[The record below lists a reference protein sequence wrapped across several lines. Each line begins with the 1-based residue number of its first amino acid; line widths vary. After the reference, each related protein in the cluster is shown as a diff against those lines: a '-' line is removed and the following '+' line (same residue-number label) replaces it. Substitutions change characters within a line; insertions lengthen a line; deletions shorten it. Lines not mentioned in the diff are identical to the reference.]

1 MAKKE
6 NFFTKN
12 KKIILGILITLLWL
26 VVWRIATHIQLPF
39 LNYQLPEGQTDQGL
53 FGFLD
58 IFSGGA
64 LSSFSIAALGI
75 SPYITSSI
83 VVQLLQ
89 MDIIPQFKEWAEE
102 GEAGKEKLNR
112 WTRYIALFLA
122 FVQALALVIGYK
134 ASYGTYYFVTI
145 ENMDYNSPFIY
156 IFLALII
163 TAGTAFV
170 LWVADQITMKGVGN
184 GSSLLIVAGIIV
196 GFPTMISAMY
206 NYFIKGEYFTAAQTL
221 FGKEVAANHMQII
234 GWVLFIAMILFFV
247 LIICGVVW
255 MEGLVRKIPIQYS
268 NRPAAAKIRGN
279 QDSNMPIKLNSASVI
294 PVIFASTLL
303 SLPTTVINFVSQ
315 QGSVTGEWVTWLNRI
330 FNYDEPIGFAIYVI
344 LIFVFAFFY
353 SFLQIDP
360 DKVADNLKKNNAYI
374 PGVKPGEA
382 TAQFISKTL
391 FKVTLLGATYLVV
404 LASLPIIVSWCFSG
418 IGGGLPASVQ
428 IGGTSLMIVVGVALE
443 TVKQIKTQA
452 QSQEYKGFLK

>member
-6 NFFTKN
+6 SFF
-12 KKIILGILITLLWL
+12 KKYKSIIIGIVITLLWL
-26 VVWRIATHIQLPF
+26 TVWRISVHIPLPF
-39 LNYQLPEGQTDQGL
+39 LNYENGQDSNESL

-58 IFSGGA
+58 MFSGGA

-134 ASYGTYYFVTI
+134 ANYGTQWFVYI
-145 ENMDYNSPFIY
+145 ENMNYNSPFIY
-156 IFLALII
+156 IFISLVI
-163 TAGTAFV
+163 TAGTGFV
-170 LWVADQITMKGVGN
+170 LWLADQITMKGVGN
-184 GSSLLIVAGIIV
+184 GSSLLIVAGIIA

-206 NYFIKGEYFTAAQTL
+206 KFFITGEYSEYYWNLENKAGNPTTAWGYV
-221 FGKEVAANHMQII
+221 FF
-234 GWVLFIAMILFFV
+234 VLMILFFV

-255 MEGLVRKIPIQYS
+255 MESLVRKIPIQYS

-303 SLPTTVINFVSQ
+303 SLPTTILNFVTE
-315 QGSVTGEWVTWLNRI
+315 TGAKGGWVTWLERI
-330 FNYDEPIGFAIYVI
+330 FNYDEPIGYAIYIV

-391 FKVTLLGATYLVV
+391 FKVTLLGATYLAV

-418 IGGGLPASVQ
+418 VGQGLPAAVQ

>member
-1 MAKKE
+1 MKK
-6 NFFTKN
+6 FFAKN
-12 KKIILGILITLLWL
+12 KKLICMLLFTAFAL
-26 VVWRIATHIQLPF
+26 LVWRLGVKIKVPLFDVKA
-39 LNYQLPEGQTDQGL
+39 NAADSNNL

-58 IFSGGA
+58 IFTGGA
-64 LSSFSIAALGI
+64 LSQFSILALGI

-83 VVQLLQ
+83 VIQLLQ

-122 FVQALALVIGYK
+122 FVQALALVIGYE
-134 ASYGTYYFVTI
+134 ASYGTFYFVKI
-145 ENMDYNSPFIY
+145 ENFQITIFHY
-156 IFLALII
+156 IFISLVM
-163 TAGTAFV
+163 TAGTAFT
-170 LWVADQITMKGVGN
+170 LWLADQITMRGIGN
-184 GSSLLIVAGIIV
+184 GSSLLIVAGIV
-196 GFPTMISAMY
+196 AGFPTMISSMWKF
-206 NYFIKGEYFTAAQTL
+206 FITGEYSKYHWNEGNAAGGATTPW
-221 FGKEVAANHMQII
+221 
-234 GWVLFIAMILFFV
+234 GWVFFVLMILFFV
-247 LIICGVVW
+247 LIICGVIW

-303 SLPTTVINFVSQ
+303 SLPTTVLNFLTSQ
-315 QGSVTGEWVTWLNRI
+315 GNVTGEWVTWLERI
-330 FNYDEPIGFAIYVI
+330 FNYDEPIGYAIYVI

-360 DKVADNLKKNNAYI
+360 DKVSDNLKKNNAYV

-391 FKVTLLGATYLVV
+391 FRVTLLGATYLAV
-404 LASLPIIVSWCFSG
+404 LASLPIIVSWCFAG
-418 IGGGLPASVQ
+418 VGDGLPSAIQ

>member
-145 ENMDYNSPFIY
+145 ENMNYNSPFIY

-206 NYFIKGEYFTAAQTL
+206 NYFIKGEYFTAAQKI
-221 FGKEVAANHMQII
+221 FGQEVAANHMQIL
-234 GWVLFIAMILFFV
+234 GWVLFVAMILFFV

-303 SLPTTVINFVSQ
+303 SLPTTVINFISQ
-315 QGSVTGEWVTWLNRI
+315 QGSATGEWVTWLNRI
-330 FNYDEPIGFAIYVI
+330 FNYDEPIGYAIYVI